1 MPTIKEK
8 AMSVKSQAIKLVR
21 NLPSDSSWDDLMY
34 QVFVR
39 QKIEAGLADIRK
51 GKIHSHEAIRKE
63 FGLA

>member
-51 GKIHSHEAIRKE
+51 GKIHSHESIRKE